1 MKSAAKN
8 IQLASYDDLFKM
20 ADQALYSVKEK
31 GKNNYRMVSYKS
43 IYKQK

>member
-1 MKSAAKN
+1 VGVV
-8 IQLASYDDLFKM
+8 IVEEEVSYDDLFKT